1 MLLPQLLCQAQ
12 QLPERQLLQV
22 GHIKTL
28 GKIDDKVTQRRRQRH
43 QVAPVTQSPK
53 AGHRV
58 QQLYC

>member
-28 GKIDDKVTQRRRQRH
+28 GQIDDEVTERRRQRH
-43 QVAPVTQSPK
+43 QFAPAMRSPK
-53 AGHRV
+53 SGHRV
-58 QQLYC
+58 LQLYC

>member
-1 MLLPQLLCQAQ
+1 MLLPQLLCQVQ

-28 GKIDDKVTQRRRQRH
+28 GKIDDEITERRRQRH
-43 QVAPVTQSPK
+43 QVAPAKQSPK

>member
-28 GKIDDKVTQRRRQRH
+28 GKIDDEITERRRQRH
-43 QVAPVTQSPK
+43 QIAPATLSPK
-53 AGHRV
+53 AGHQV

>member
-43 QVAPVTQSPK
+43 QVAP
-53 AGHRV
+53 
-58 QQLYC
+58 